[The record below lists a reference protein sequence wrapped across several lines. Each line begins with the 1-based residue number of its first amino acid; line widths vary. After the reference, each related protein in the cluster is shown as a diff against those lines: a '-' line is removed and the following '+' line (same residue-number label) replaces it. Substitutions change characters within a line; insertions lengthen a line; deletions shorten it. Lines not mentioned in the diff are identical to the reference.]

1 MKTASRHKSQIH
13 TNSHAEFGQIVKQ
26 NLFDKTTMAT
36 HYFTS
41 LAGGVDV
48 TESNRT
54 AIVFLHMPLD
64 KGSAAFNSSL
74 LRILGHYR
82 DG

>member
-1 MKTASRHKSQIH
+1 
-13 TNSHAEFGQIVKQ
+13 
-26 NLFDKTTMAT
+26 MAT

-41 LAGGVDV
+41 LAGGVDG
-48 TESNRT
+48 TDSNRT

-64 KGSAAFNSSL
+64 KGPAAFNSSL